1 MSSTKRKA
9 VINAEK
15 SQLEQVHRLIER
27 GRYRTLSEFVREA
40 VEEKL
45 ERVQQDY
52 VAEAVTRYCAA
63 GHGHEDAELI
73 AAQAFQG
80 SPRAPRRRGARRAP
94 R

>member
-1 MSSTKRKA
+1 VSSTKRKA

-15 SQLEQVHRLIER
+15 SQLDRVQRLIER

-63 GHGHEDAELI
+63 GHAEEDGNLI

-80 SPRAPRRRGARRAP
+80 TRRTPRRRGSRRAP